1 MVLKPQCGKL
11 KRLFQFKGLVMQ
23 AGLNGR
29 IVYLAGPSGCGKD
42 SLIQYIRHRCDA
54 DPLVQVAHRYI
65 TRDAKAGG
73 ENHIELSTIEFE
85 SRDAAGLF
93 AMSWESHGLHYGIGN
108 EINQWLCK
116 GITVVINGSRSY
128 LPRALVKYPELIPVF
143 IEASPEVLAQRL
155 HNRARETQAETAA
168 RLNRG
173 QTTWSRPANAIVID
187 NNGKLETAG
196 NLLLSVIGNASS
208 LVPVK
213 NKLAHSL

>member
-1 MVLKPQCGKL
+1 
-11 KRLFQFKGLVMQ
+11 MQ

-42 SLIQYIRHRCDA
+42 SLIQYIRNKCEA

-73 ENHIELSTIEFE
+73 ENHIELSQPEFE
-85 SRDAAGLF
+85 AREQAGLF
-93 AMSWESHGLHYGIGN
+93 AMAWESHGLHYAIGN

-155 HNRARETQAETAA
+155 RNRARESPAEASA
-168 RLNRG
+168 RLNRN
-173 QTTWSRPANAIVID
+173 QKSWSRPANAIVID

-196 NLLLSVIGNASS
+196 NLLLSVIGNTPSVAIPR
-208 LVPVK
+208 VQY
-213 NKLAHSL
+213 AHP